1 MEKRNKFTLT
11 LVTSFILIY
20 AILAVVETVSLSSKT
35 VDEAFEKF
43 IKGELKS
50 ENEIGD
56 KVVYPYGD
64 GDYELVIYEMGG
76 HISLV
81 QFEKGLFGWIRT
93 FYSHDKNGGYSYSN
107 NNNELF
113 HGVIPKDI
121 VTKTKSVKVN
131 NIDAEI
137 ITLNDKVKVWIMIND
152 EGDKHDFDNIYVN
165 FLDNDGKVIG
175 EI

>member
-1 MEKRNKFTLT
+1 MEKRNKFILT
-11 LVTSFILIY
+11 LVTSFILIF

-64 GDYELVIYEMGG
+64 GDYDLVIYEMDG

-81 QFEKGLFGWIRT
+81 QFEKGLFGWKQKY
-93 FYSHDKNGGYSYSN
+93 YSNDKNGGYSYS

-113 HGVIPKDI
+113 HGVIPKDV
-121 VTKTKSVKVN
+121 VTETKNVKVN
-131 NIDAEI
+131 NLDAEI
-137 ITLNDKVKVWIMIND
+137 ISLNDREKVWIMIKD
-152 EGDKHDFDNIYVN
+152 EGKNYDLDNINVK